1 MLIKTFGFCVEEVS
15 MLTWGL
21 GAQQHRLLPFPTAF
35 LLLCA
40 VLWRRDW
47 GSIAQGRAKSCWT
60 QNRAN

>member
-15 MLTWGL
+15 VLTWGL
-21 GAQQHRLLPFPTAF
+21 GAQQHRLLPFPMAF

-47 GSIAQGRAKSCWT
+47 ASVAQGRAKSC
-60 QNRAN
+60 